1 MNKPKQ
7 LTLGKIYTVA
17 SKKTKKER
25 NHKSIRFT
33 GKLIKEYPFLYL
45 FQCRN
50 YTTCLNK
57 AIYNCG
63 EYSVKER

>member
-7 LTLGKIYTVA
+7 LTLGKVYVVKSNK
-17 SKKTKKER
+17 SKTEHNSKGV
-25 NHKSIRFT
+25 RFT
-33 GKLIKEYPFLYL
+33 GKLIKEYSFFYL

-50 YTTCLNK
+50 YITCLNK

-63 EYSVKER
+63 GYSVKER